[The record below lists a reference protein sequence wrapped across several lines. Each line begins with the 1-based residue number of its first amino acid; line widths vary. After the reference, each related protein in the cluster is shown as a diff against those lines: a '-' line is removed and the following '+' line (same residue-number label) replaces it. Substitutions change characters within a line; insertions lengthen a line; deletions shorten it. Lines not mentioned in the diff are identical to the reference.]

1 MPILQVIQ
9 GPEPGRQLQFDGER
23 TILGRHPEC
32 DVVLDAAAVSRQHAR
47 IIRESGQYFLEDLGS
62 RNGTLLNGAPITGRR
77 LLHDGD
83 QLVICDL
90 SFQFYGT
97 PPSDM
102 LAGPPLSDDSVQ
114 LFIDESDKSN
124 STIMSK
130 VDVSS
135 SWSSRALAV
144 RPEAKLKAMFE
155 IAHNLSR
162 TLSLDEV
169 LPKLLDS
176 LFTIFVQADRGFV
189 VLASSPSGPLIPK
202 AIKLRR
208 PDDDTAVRISRTIV
222 RQAID
227 GKEAVLSADA
237 ASDSRFNMSE
247 SITDFHIRSLM
258 CAPLLDAE
266 GNPLGV
272 IQIDTLDQRSR
283 FTEEDLEVL
292 ASIASQAAIAI
303 DNAQLHERA
312 LQQQVLERDILL
324 ARQVQMGLLPSRPP
338 EAKGYHFFHYYEP
351 ARQVGG
357 DYFDYI
363 PLPGGKI
370 AVVLGDVSGKG
381 VSAALLMA
389 KLSGEVRYSL
399 ASESDPA
406 LAVRRI
412 NETFSRD
419 EWADRFVTFIV
430 AIVHL
435 KTHEVTLVNAGH
447 MAPILRSASG
457 EVSLVADDLS
467 GVPLGVQSDY
477 PYVASQLT
485 LGPGESLTIYTDGFS
500 EAMNADNELYGLSN
514 LVRQVG
520 QEALDVEEVGQ
531 HIVDDVRRFAGGH
544 PQSDDMCLVC
554 FGRVGE

>member
-1 MPILQVIQ
+1 MPILQVIH
-9 GPEPGRQLQFDGER
+9 GPDPGRKLQFDGER
-23 TILGRHPEC
+23 TVLGRHPEC

-47 IIRESGQYFLEDLGS
+47 IVRENGQYFLEDLGS
-62 RNGTLLNGAPITGRR
+62 RNGTLLNGAPIKGRR

-90 SFQFYGT
+90 SFQFYGS

-102 LAGPPLSDDSVQ
+102 LAGPPLSGDSVQ
-114 LFIDESDKSN
+114 LFVDEQDKGN

-135 SWSSRALAV
+135 SRSSMTLDI

-176 LFTIFVQADRGFV
+176 LFTIFMQADRGFV
-189 VLASSPSGPLIPK
+189 VLASSPNGPLIPK
-202 AIKLRR
+202 AFKLRR

-222 RQAID
+222 RQAIE

-237 ASDSRFNMSE
+237 ASDARFNMSE

-266 GNPLGV
+266 GQPLGV

-283 FTEEDLEVL
+283 FTEEDLEIL
-292 ASIASQAAIAI
+292 ASIASQAAIAV
-303 DNAQLHERA
+303 DNAQLHEKA
-312 LQQQVLERDILL
+312 LQQQALQRDIQL
-324 ARQVQMGLLPSRPP
+324 ARQVQMGLLPARPP
-338 EAKGYHFFHYYEP
+338 ELPGYHFFHYYEP
-351 ARQVGG
+351 AREVGG

-363 PLPGGKI
+363 PLPGGGV
-370 AVVLGDVSGKG
+370 AVVVADVSGKG

-399 ASESDPA
+399 ASERDPDQ
-406 LAVRRI
+406 AVRRI
-412 NETFSRD
+412 NATFSRD
-419 EWADRFVTFIV
+419 EWADRFITFIAV
-430 AIVHL
+430 IVHP
-435 KTHEVTLVNAGH
+435 KSHEVTIVNAGH
-447 MAPILRSASG
+447 MAPLLRKSSG
-457 EVSLVADDLS
+457 EVSPVADDQA
-467 GVPLGVQSDY
+467 GVPLGVQADY
-477 PYVASQLT
+477 PYVASHLK
-485 LGPGESLTIYTDGFS
+485 LRPGESLTIYTDGFS
-500 EAMNADNELYGLSN
+500 EAMNADNELYGTDN
-514 LVRQVG
+514 LVRQV
-520 QEALDVEEVGQ
+520 EAKAVDIDELGQ
-531 HIVDDVRRFAGGH
+531 HIVDDVRHFAGGH

-554 FGRVGE
+554 FGRMEK